1 MGQGL
6 TGEAVLGRVRAHLD
20 ATLGAGQKASVTFLG
35 VEQIDVHRYAAT
47 GDVVYV
53 TVGCSRHPMQDAA
66 ATRGVS
72 IVSETGPRAELVMR
86 LQATRPYP
94 GLHRRLAAMAAA
106 PAVDGLVLAADA
118 VLRVGEPL
126 WDGAPF
132 NAVLLT
138 GDELG
143 DVPLGD
149 SPLGD
154 VRPGGRTESAESAR
168 HAEPVR
174 LLRADPITEN
184 EAAWVRLRG
193 ADALRQAWREA
204 GVDPADP
211 ERRPAT
217 L

>member
-6 TGEAVLGRVRAHLD
+6 TGEAVLGRVRNHLD
-20 ATLGAGQKASVTFLG
+20 AGLGAGQKASVTFLG
-35 VEQIDVHRYAAT
+35 VEQIDVHRYAAA

-86 LQATRPYP
+86 LRATHRYP

-106 PAVDGLVLAADA
+106 PAVDGLVLAADS

-132 NAVLLT
+132 GAVLLT

-149 SPLGD
+149 
-154 VRPGGRTESAESAR
+154 GRAEP
-168 HAEPVR
+168 AEPVR

-211 ERRPAT
+211 ERRPAA